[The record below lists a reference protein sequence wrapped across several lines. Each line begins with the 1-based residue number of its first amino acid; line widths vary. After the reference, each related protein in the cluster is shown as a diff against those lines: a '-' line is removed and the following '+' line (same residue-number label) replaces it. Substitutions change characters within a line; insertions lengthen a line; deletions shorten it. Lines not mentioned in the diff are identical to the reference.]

1 MSNLPRAKNETTKKE
16 KPTISME
23 PYYSSKYKGRF
34 SCYLFL
40 EDLYNKEYGIDI
52 SFLEGLSAKDS
63 NIKVKK
69 QALDVIKKHWVAIKK
84 LKVGDIAILDVDPV
98 HIMVYIGN
106 DYFAHSD
113 DPMPVSIKKIKDINR
128 HRILGLYR
136 YKGKE

>member
-1 MSNLPRAKNETTKKE
+1 MSNLPRAKNNTAKKD
-16 KPTISME
+16 KPLISME

-40 EDLYNKEYGIDI
+40 EDLYKKEYDIDI
-52 SFLEGLSAKDS
+52 SFLEGLSTKDS
-63 NIKVKK
+63 NIQVKNR
-69 QALDVIKKHWVAIKK
+69 AFDVLKNHWIGIKK

-113 DPMPVSIKKIKDINR
+113 APMPVSVKKIKDISR

-136 YKGKE
+136 YKGKK